1 MVERLKHR
9 LDPLRQ
15 YLANLSGR
23 EKAILAVAAVMI
35 AIVSV
40 SKSYDWVSSV
50 FAEQTARLEK
60 TQQDLQAAAAM
71 LQRHAKLRTRRDE
84 IETMYKEIEIKEG
97 GLSLL
102 EKLLR
107 TKANVTSG
115 FTIKDGPVR
124 QFGGN
129 YEQAPFSVK
138 FPTNNLQTL
147 VAFLTEVVHGPQRMV
162 LTRLDLRKSRAGDRL
177 EVDMDVSSFRNVR

>member
-1 MVERLKHR
+1 MVESLKNR

-15 YLANLSGR
+15 YFAKLSSR

-35 AIVSV
+35 ALVVV
-40 SKSYDWVSSV
+40 SKSYDWVSGV
-50 FAEQTARLEK
+50 FEEQTVRLDKAE
-60 TQQDLQAAAAM
+60 QDLQAAAAM
-71 LQRHAKLRTRRDE
+71 LQRHAKLRSRRDE
-84 IETMYKEIEIKEG
+84 IEAMYSEIEIKEG

-102 EKLLR
+102 ERLLR

-147 VAFLTEVVHGPQRMV
+147 VDFLTEVVHGPQKMV
-162 LTRLDLRKSRAGDRL
+162 LTRLDIRKARTGDKL
-177 EVDMDVSSFRNVR
+177 EVDMDVSSFRKIR